1 MVEIQC
7 SIILPLAKGNITH
20 ELSIKTQSAGNK
32 ITWDR
37 GKISARSFLYRF
49 TGCLDLARSEGQKQQ
64 MLLQA
69 GNTRL
74 DITPI
79 FTEITLLFPQKPVKF
94 LTDVR
99 KQQKIQTTQQSEINS
114 VGSQNW
120 FLLLSEDLERE
131 KQSNLRCSRRKW
143 NDYSKLS
150 QYS

>member
-7 SIILPLAKGNITH
+7 SIILPWAKGNITH

-32 ITWDR
+32 ITRDR
-37 GKISARSFLYRF
+37 GKISARSLLYRF

-64 MLLQA
+64 RLLQA

-79 FTEITLLFPQKPVKF
+79 FTEITLLFPQK
-94 LTDVR
+94 TSQISHR
-99 KQQKIQTTQQSEINS
+99 RQKTTRIQTTQQSEINS
-114 VGSQNW
+114 IVSQNW

-131 KQSNLRCSRRKW
+131 KSN
-143 NDYSKLS
+143 
-150 QYS
+150 QIQVV

>member
-7 SIILPLAKGNITH
+7 SIILPWAKGNITH

-32 ITWDR
+32 ITRDR

-64 MLLQA
+64 RLLQA

-74 DITPI
+74 EITPI

-94 LTDVR
+94 LADVR
-99 KQQKIQTTQQSEINS
+99 KQQEFKPPNNQKSIPQSPRIGFSCFPKI
-114 VGSQNW
+114 W
-120 FLLLSEDLERE
+120 RE
-131 KQSNLRCSRRKW
+131 KSN
-143 NDYSKLS
+143 
-150 QYS
+150 QIHVV